1 MKRLIYLSM
10 AALMVLA
17 AVSCKKD
24 NPKDPDV
31 PGRIVLTP
39 ESPIV
44 IDWDYKYYDNVQ
56 DLYVPKIYVDGDRDK
71 LLPCTVQGTWNAKTG
86 FIYTEGMG
94 AVSRHTNNAQAIDL
108 NLVSSAEYGVKD
120 STYVFYIG
128 KWNEEE
134 GITYFGELNYVVKA
148 RPADVTIELDP
159 VEKERSSEFVNIPV
173 LPIKA
178 VYSVHQQHY
187 AGYTFEV
194 VAADFAHKV
203 KKEHIKV
210 TVDGK
215 PAAVSANCHFAFN
228 SNKDASY
235 LSMLPDMPGK
245 WKISVYTRFAN
256 IGYNFVFTV
265 NVK

>member
-1 MKRLIYLSM
+1 MKKLFCLSM
-10 AALMVLA
+10 AALMVFA

-24 NPKDPDV
+24 NPKEPDL

-39 ESPIV
+39 ESPII
-44 IDWDYKYYDNVQ
+44 IDWDYKFYDNIK
-56 DLYVPKIYVDGDRDK
+56 DLYVPKIFVDGDRNR
-71 LLPCTVQGTWNAKTG
+71 LIPCTVQGTWNAKTG

-94 AVSRHTNNAQAIDL
+94 AVSKHTNDDQAIDV
-108 NLVSSAEYGVKD
+108 NLVSGAEYGVKD

-159 VEKERSSEFVNIPV
+159 VEIERSSEFVNIPV
-173 LPIKA
+173 SPIEA
-178 VYSVHQQHY
+178 VYSVHQHYY
-187 AGYTFEV
+187 AGYTFEE
-194 VAADFAHKV
+194 VASDFSHKV
-203 KKEHIKV
+203 QKEHIKL

-215 PAAVSANCHFAFN
+215 AAAVSAGCSFASN
-228 SNKDASY
+228 SNKDTSFLY
-235 LSMLPDMPGK
+235 VRPDTPGK
-245 WKISVYTRFAN
+245 WKMSVYTRFAN
-256 IGYNFVFTV
+256 IGYNFVFTL

>member
-71 LLPCTVQGTWNAKTG
+71 LIPCTVQGTWNAKTG

-94 AVSRHTNNAQAIDL
+94 AVSKHTNDDHAIDVC
-108 NLVSSAEYGVKD
+108 LVSGAEYGVKD

-215 PAAVSANCHFAFN
+215 PAAVSANCYFAFN

>member
-1 MKRLIYLSM
+1 MKKLIYLSL
-10 AALMVLA
+10 AAMMVL

-24 NPKDPDV
+24 NPKEPDL

-39 ESPIV
+39 ESPII
-44 IDWDYKYYDNVQ
+44 IDWDYKFYDNIK
-56 DLYVPKIYVDGDRDK
+56 DLYVPKIFVDGDRNR
-71 LLPCTVQGTWNAKTG
+71 LIPCTVQGTWNAKTG

-94 AVSRHTNNAQAIDL
+94 AVSKHTNDDQAIDV
-108 NLVSSAEYGVKD
+108 NLVSGAEYGVKD

-159 VEKERSSEFVNIPV
+159 VEIERSSEFVNIPV
-173 LPIKA
+173 SPIEA
-178 VYSVHQQHY
+178 VYSVHQHYY
-187 AGYTFEV
+187 AGYTFEE
-194 VAADFAHKV
+194 VASDFSHKV
-203 KKEHIKV
+203 KKEHIKL

-215 PAAVSANCHFAFN
+215 AVAVSAGCSFASN
-228 SNKDASY
+228 INKDTSY
-235 LSMLPDMPGK
+235 LYVRPDTPGK
-245 WKISVYTRFAN
+245 WKMSVYTRFAN
-256 IGYNFVFTV
+256 IGYNFVFTL